1 MLSQL
6 RTNFPFFATS
16 AAPIP
21 LSNVL
26 PIQGNESRLRRNDK
40 INYSTDILHTR
51 DRLEVYANMLEAA
64 IKCGIKK
71 FDILYEA

>member
-6 RTNFPFFATS
+6 RTNFPFFATP

-26 PIQGNESRLRRNDK
+26 PTQGNESRLRRNDK
-40 INYSTDILHTR
+40 INYSTDILHT
-51 DRLEVYANMLEAA
+51 
-64 IKCGIKK
+64 
-71 FDILYEA
+71 